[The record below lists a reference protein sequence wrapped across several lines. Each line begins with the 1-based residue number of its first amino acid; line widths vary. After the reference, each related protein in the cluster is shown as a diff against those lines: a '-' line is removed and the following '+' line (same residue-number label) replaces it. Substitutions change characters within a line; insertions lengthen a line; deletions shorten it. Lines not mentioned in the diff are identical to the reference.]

1 LIELKNGQTVA
12 HRSEKLN
19 WAEISAKPLK
29 LLQKLMLVQWYN
41 GGQGATNANS
51 EKG

>member
-1 LIELKNGQTVA
+1 LIELKNGQIVA
-12 HRSEKLN
+12 HRSKKLN
-19 WAEISAKPLK
+19 WAEIIAKPLK

-41 GGQGATNANS
+41 GGQGAANANS